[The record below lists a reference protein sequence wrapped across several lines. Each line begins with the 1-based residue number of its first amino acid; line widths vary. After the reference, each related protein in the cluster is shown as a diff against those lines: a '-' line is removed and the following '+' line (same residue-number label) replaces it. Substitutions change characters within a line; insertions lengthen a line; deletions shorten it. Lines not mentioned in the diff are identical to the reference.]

1 MKIEDAERSG
11 RKMNDYDAISEKA
24 AKYHRE
30 GYNGI
35 LESIPVKFG
44 DDHNAAYVSLKL
56 LPDHKDEQLMEL
68 ARQATLSLFKGV
80 YTEGYI
86 NGEGGGI
93 LIAPGFQTN
102 ATYITKLNGT
112 DSNLYAADVYKA
124 LTKFVGSIR
133 GVGEINILMDPLF
146 FNMAGSVLR
155 QFKFRKIYVSQDL
168 ALVGGTDIP
177 GTHSR
182 LMGWVNNSSILERVY
197 SRGFGLAAE
206 LGDLQIY
213 TVGLVGCVH
222 DPRGVIF
229 SEQISWRR

>member
-1 MKIEDAERSG
+1 
-11 RKMNDYDAISEKA
+11 MNDYDAISEKA

-44 DDHNAAYVSLKL
+44 DDHNTAYVSLKL
-56 LPDHKDEQLMEL
+56 VPDHKDEQLMEW
-68 ARQATLSLFKGV
+68 ARQATLSLFKGI
-80 YTEGYI
+80 YTKGYT
-86 NGEGGGI
+86 NGKGGGI

-102 ATYITKLNGT
+102 ATSVTKLNGI
-112 DSNLYAADVYKA
+112 DSNLDAADVYKA

-133 GVGEINILMDPLF
+133 GVGEISLLMDPLF
-146 FNMAGSVLR
+146 FKMACGVLG
-155 QFKFRKIYVSQDL
+155 QFKVKNVYISQDL

-197 SRGFGLAAE
+197 SRGFGLAVE
-206 LGDLQIY
+206 LGDFQIY
-213 TVGLVGCVH
+213 TVRLVGCVH

>member
-1 MKIEDAERSG
+1 
-11 RKMNDYDAISEKA
+11 MNDYDAISEKA

-44 DDHNAAYVSLKL
+44 DDHNVPYVSLKL
-56 LPDHKDEQLMEL
+56 VPDHKDEQLMEW

-80 YTEGYI
+80 YTKGYT

-102 ATYITKLNGT
+102 ATSVTKLNGI
-112 DSNLYAADVYKA
+112 DSNLDAADVYKA

-133 GVGEINILMDPLF
+133 GVGEISLLMDPLF
-146 FNMAGSVLR
+146 FKMACGVLG
-155 QFKFRKIYVSQDL
+155 QFKVKNVYISQDL

-213 TVGLVGCVH
+213 AVRLVGCVH